1 MDSPDVV
8 LVYVTAPDAAVAEQI
23 GRSLVEE
30 RLAACAN
37 ILPGMRSVYRWQGRI
52 ESADEAVLILKTLAG
67 SADALLG
74 RLRALH
80 PYQEPCALVLPV
92 SGGLPSY
99 LAWVAA
105 GVR

>member
-1 MDSPDVV
+1 MNSLEVV
-8 LVYVTAPDAAVAEQI
+8 LIYATAPDAVVAERI
-23 GRSLVEE
+23 GRTLVEE
-30 RLAACAN
+30 EMAACAN
-37 ILPGMRSVYRWQGRI
+37 VLPGMRSVYRWQGRV
-52 ESADEAVLILKTLAG
+52 ETADEAVLILKTLAG
-67 SADALLG
+67 QAAATME

-92 SGGLPSY
+92 SGGLQTY

>member
-1 MDSPDVV
+1 MNSPGVV
-8 LVYVTAPDAAVAEQI
+8 LIYATAPDAVVAERL
-23 GRSLVEE
+23 GRTLVEE
-30 RLAACAN
+30 ELAACAN
-37 ILPGMRSVYRWQGRI
+37 VLPGMRSVYRWQGRV

-67 SADALLG
+67 RATATMQ

-92 SGGLPSY
+92 SDGLPSY

>member
-8 LVYVTAPDAAVAEQI
+8 LIYVTAPDAAVAERI
-23 GRSLVEE
+23 GRTLVEE
-30 RLAACAN
+30 ELAACAN
-37 ILPGMRSVYRWQGRI
+37 VLPGMRSVYRWQGRV

-67 SADALLG
+67 RSGAVME

-92 SGGLPSY
+92 SGGLPTY